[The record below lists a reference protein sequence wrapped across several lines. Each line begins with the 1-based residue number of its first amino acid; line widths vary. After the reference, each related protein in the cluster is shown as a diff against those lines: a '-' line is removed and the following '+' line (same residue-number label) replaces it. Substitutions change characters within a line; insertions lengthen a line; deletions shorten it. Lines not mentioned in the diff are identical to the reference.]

1 MLRGV
6 GSLITLVALN
16 SFQTNGLDVS
26 IILFSLSLSLEITFK
41 AVNEVAI
48 DNAKVTG
55 CGIALDPHLVVGRRL
70 LNNRD
75 SSPKT
80 ILPERSTRMAI
91 AGRQSPIATQWY
103 K

>member
-1 MLRGV
+1 MLGGV
-6 GSLITLVALN
+6 GSLITLVPLN

-26 IILFSLSLSLEITFK
+26 IFCSLSLSLEITFK

>member
-1 MLRGV
+1 M
-6 GSLITLVALN
+6 AL
-16 SFQTNGLDVS
+16 TCR
-26 IILFSLSLSLEITFK
+26 LFCSLSLSLEITFK